1 MIIKRMSDEKE
12 IAIKIGKRIKDLRKQ
27 ANLSQVE
34 LAFRCNFEPSNL
46 NRIEAGRTYPSIK
59 TLCKI
64 SNGLG
69 VPFHSLTDYI
79 A

>member
-1 MIIKRMSDEKE
+1 MSDEKE
-12 IAIKIGKRIKDLRKQ
+12 IAIKIGKRIKILRKE
-27 ANLSQVE
+27 ANLSQVD

-46 NRIEAGRTYPSIK
+46 NRIEAGRTYPSVK

-64 SNGLG
+64 ANGLE
-69 VPFHSLTDYI
+69 VPFYKLTDGI

>member
-1 MIIKRMSDEKE
+1 MSNEKE
-12 IAIKIGKRIKDLRKQ
+12 IAIRIGIRIKELRMR
-27 ANLSQVE
+27 ANLSQIE

-46 NRIEAGRTYPSIK
+46 NRIEAGRTYPTIK

-64 SNGLG
+64 ANGLE
-69 VPFHSLTDYI
+69 VPFYKLTDGI

>member
-1 MIIKRMSDEKE
+1 MTKERE
-12 IAIKIGKRIKDLRKQ
+12 IAIKIGQRIKDLRKQ
-27 ANLSQVE
+27 ANLSQAE
-34 LAFRCNFEPSNL
+34 LAFRCNFEASNL

-64 SNGLG
+64 ANGLE
-69 VPFHSLTDYI
+69 VPFYKLTDGI